1 MKKLSILLYI
11 IIWLPLTPEA
21 QQVRKLELMSQSPV
35 MEPAA
40 QPVYKQEKP
49 HPVSMVGGVIG
60 TIGFFALLFTGVIVY
75 EDDQFAIG
83 WDNIDFDTAEIS
95 GAGMLLA
102 SVPILLAGESMDK
115 KRKAKRTTAAKYR
128 NSPTICTNTYTTP
141 TGFSTHSIRV
151 PSIGISIPLN
161 K

>member
-1 MKKLSILLYI
+1 KLAILLYI
-11 IIWLPLTPEA
+11 TIWLPLMPEA
-21 QQVRKLELMSQSPV
+21 QQVTELELMPQPPV
-35 MEPAA
+35 MEPAV

-49 HPVSMVGGVIG
+49 HPVSMVGGAIG
-60 TIGFFALLFTGVIVY
+60 MIGFFALLFTGVIVY
-75 EDDQFAIG
+75 EDEQFAIG

-102 SVPILLAGESMDK
+102 SIPIVLAGESMDK
-115 KRKAKRTTAAKYR
+115 KRKSKRTTATKNR
-128 NSPTICTNTYTTP
+128 NSLTVCTKTYTTP

-151 PSIGISIPLN
+151 PSIGISIPLS

>member
-1 MKKLSILLYI
+1 M
-11 IIWLPLTPEA
+11 PEA
-21 QQVRKLELMSQSPV
+21 QHVTELELMPQPPV
-35 MEPAA
+35 IESAV
-40 QPVYKQEKP
+40 QPVYKKEKP

-60 TIGFFALLFTGVIVY
+60 MIGFFALLFTGVIVY

-102 SVPILLAGESMDK
+102 SIPIVLAGESMDK
-115 KRKAKRTTAAKYR
+115 KRKAKRNTAAKNR
-128 NSPTICTNTYTTP
+128 KLLTVCTNTYTTP

-151 PSIGISIPLN
+151 PSIGISIPLT